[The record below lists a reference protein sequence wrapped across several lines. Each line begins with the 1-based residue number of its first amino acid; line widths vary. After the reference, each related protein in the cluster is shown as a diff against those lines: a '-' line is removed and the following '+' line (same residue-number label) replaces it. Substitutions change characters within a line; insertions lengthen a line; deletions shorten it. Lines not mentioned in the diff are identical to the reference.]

1 MTVNPRLAR
10 ATLALALATLASLSS
25 AQGNASAAK
34 KELVQKVM
42 QQQQGGFEALARALT
57 EQPMAQM
64 SAQLRPLLQTRI
76 PAEQREAVGK
86 DIQAEFNKYADEVGP
101 IIRDRMLKSAP
112 AIVGPI
118 LEEKLSEDELRQVV
132 QALESPGFRKFV
144 SLEPE
149 MQRQITEK
157 LVADLQGQIT
167 PKLKTLEQAIGKRLN
182 LPAPA
187 GAAAPPAAAPK
198 AAASGAKK

>member
-10 ATLALALATLASLSS
+10 ASLALVLASLASLGS
-25 AQGNASAAK
+25 AQGSASAAK
-34 KELVQKVM
+34 KELVQKVI
-42 QQQQGGFEALARALT
+42 QQQQGGFEALSRALT
-57 EQPMAQM
+57 EQPLAQM
-64 SAQLRPLLQTRI
+64 SAQLRPLLQTRVA
-76 PAEQREAVGK
+76 AEQREAVGK
-86 DIQAEFNKYADEVGP
+86 DIQAEFVKYADEVGP
-101 IIRDRMLKSAP
+101 IIRDKLLKSAP

-149 MQRQITEK
+149 MQRQLTEK
-157 LVADLQGQIT
+157 LVADLQTQIT
-167 PKLKTLEQAIGKRLN
+167 PKLKTLELAIGKRLN

-187 GAAAPPAAAPK
+187 AAAAAPAAAPR

>member
-10 ATLALALATLASLSS
+10 ASLALVLASLASLSS
-25 AQGNASAAK
+25 AQGSASAAK
-34 KELVQKVM
+34 KELVQKVI
-42 QQQQGGFEALARALT
+42 QQQQGGFEALSRALT
-57 EQPMAQM
+57 EQPLAQM
-64 SAQLRPLLQTRI
+64 SAQLRPLLQTRVA
-76 PAEQREAVGK
+76 AEQREAVGK
-86 DIQAEFNKYADEVGP
+86 DIQAEFVKYADEVGP
-101 IIRDRMLKSAP
+101 IIRDKLLKSAP

-149 MQRQITEK
+149 MQRQLTEK
-157 LVADLQGQIT
+157 LVADLQTQIT
-167 PKLKTLEQAIGKRLN
+167 PKLKTLELAIGKRLN

-187 GAAAPPAAAPK
+187 AAAAAPAAAPR

>member
-10 ATLALALATLASLSS
+10 ATLALALAALASLSS

>member
-187 GAAAPPAAAPK
+187 GAAAPPATAPK
-198 AAASGAKK
+198 AAASGVKK